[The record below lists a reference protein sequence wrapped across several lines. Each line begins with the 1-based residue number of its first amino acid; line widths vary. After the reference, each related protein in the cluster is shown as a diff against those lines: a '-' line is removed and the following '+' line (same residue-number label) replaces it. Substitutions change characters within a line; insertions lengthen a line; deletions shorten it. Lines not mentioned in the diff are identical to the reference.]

1 MGSFI
6 LANHIL
12 HIADRTKTDVT
23 LLKLQK
29 TLYYAQGY
37 FLRFF
42 SEPAFKDEILHWA
55 YGPACPSVHFAYS
68 HYGAEPLSP
77 KQGLRLEPMPIDKG
91 RLLEKVTEACF
102 AQPTK
107 DLIRM
112 TCQETPWLYTKLH
125 DEIPIQ
131 SIRAYFE
138 DNDPLKLLRRN

>member
-1 MGSFI
+1 MNSFV
-6 LANHIL
+6 LANRIL
-12 HIADRTKTDVT
+12 HIADRTQTDVI

-55 YGPACPSVHFAYS
+55 YGPACPSVHFAFS
-68 HYGAEPLSP
+68 CYGAEPLSP
-77 KQGLRLEPMPIDKG
+77 KQGLRLESMTIDTG
-91 RLLEKVTEACF
+91 RLLEKVTEACL

-107 DLIRM
+107 TLIRM
-112 TCQETPWLYTKLH
+112 TCQEAPWLHTKLH
-125 DEIPIQ
+125 DEIPTQ
-131 SIRAYFE
+131 SIRAYFA